1 MRVIVLQTNLPKLK
15 VGNLFLVTFKGGS
28 LGREGNHDVL
38 IPDINISKVSFTNFF
53 FPKIFFYKIK
63 CFQHHLTISYDRK
76 KKRYQ
81 CVDLGSKNGT
91 ILNGARM
98 SASQQ
103 ESKTIGIP
111 HGSVMELSQTKL
123 LFHIHEG
130 HNTCAECE
138 PGFYVQAETSA
149 EAVEKITPISR
160 KEELK
165 RIQKRYGLETESE

>member
-38 IPDINISKVSFTNFF
+38 IPDINISKVSFINFF
-53 FPKIFFYKIK
+53 RKINFYEIK
-63 CFQHHLTISYDRK
+63 YFQHHLTISYDRK

-123 LFHIHEG
+123 LLHIHEG
-130 HNTCAECE
+130 HNTCGECE

-165 RIQKRYGLETESE
+165 RIQKRYGLETESK